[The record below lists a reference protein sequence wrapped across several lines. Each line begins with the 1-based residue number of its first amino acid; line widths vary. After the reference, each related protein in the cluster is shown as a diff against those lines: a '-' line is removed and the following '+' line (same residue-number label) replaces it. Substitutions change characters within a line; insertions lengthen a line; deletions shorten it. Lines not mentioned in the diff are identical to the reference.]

1 MKREGIRTEHAPA
14 AIGPYSQ
21 AVRLGPWM
29 FLSGQIALDPRTG
42 TLIAGAAAEQAERC
56 LENARA
62 VLEAGGA
69 GFGDVVRATL
79 YLADMGDFEAVNRVY
94 ARFFPAHP
102 PARSTVQVAALPR
115 GAAVEIELTAYR
127 WE

>member
-1 MKREGIRTEHAPA
+1 MKREVIRTEQAPA

-21 AVRLGPWM
+21 AVRLGPWL

-42 TLIAGAAAEQAERC
+42 ALVPGGAAEQAERC

-62 VLEAGGA
+62 VLAAAGA

-79 YLADMGDFEAVNRVY
+79 YLSSMADFEAVNRVY
-94 ARFFPAHP
+94 ARFFPDPP

-115 GAAVEIELTAYR
+115 GAAVEIELTAYCR
-127 WE
+127 E